1 MNISNISNNRF
12 LLRSYNTN
20 SLQKIHI
27 NTSTNKEKTDISV
40 KEIKAFNNAKHLAR
54 ENLDATYNSSINKKL
69 QESLEHKL
77 SQLNEVKSMVENQDE
92 KNDVVDDSIKNTKV
106 NSYIKNTGE
115 IKDKKE
121 TLLSEDEQIS
131 LEDIN
136 KKISETNSG
145 LKEIRILG
153 KELSKQSEMIDDK
166 ISTFK
171 KMYGNDIFKIAE
183 KEAVLKQVYDTQNNP
198 LIRELKSTFDEIV
211 ELETQLKD
219 KLNKEQPK
227 DKKEDKKEI

>member
-12 LLRSYNTN
+12 LLRNYNTN
-20 SLQKIHI
+20 FLQKIHI

-77 SQLNEVKSMVENQDE
+77 SQLNEIKSMVENKDE
-92 KNDVVDDSIKNTKV
+92 KSDLVDDSIKNTKV
-106 NSYIKNTGE
+106 NNSIKNTGE

-136 KKISETNSG
+136 KKISKTNSG

-153 KELSKQSEMIDDK
+153 KELSKESEMIDDK

-183 KEAVLKQVYDTQNNP
+183 KDAVLKQVYDTQNNP
-198 LIRELKSTFDEIV
+198 LIRELKNTFAEII
-211 ELETQLKD
+211 ELETQLTN
-219 KLNKEQPK
+219 KLNKEQAK
-227 DKKEDKKEI
+227 DKKEI